1 MSYTL
6 RGRIETRLAAA
17 VLPVVV
23 AAVLSPLLHK
33 WWPLELVG
41 LMLAIG
47 LALDVAL
54 YHRLLPY
61 QPGWTAVPLGLLELS
76 LVMVAANTLELNAPL
91 RPALAFFAGSWLVL
105 QLLAHAGLPLA
116 RLSWP
121 EDGGELGRPGLALSA
136 AAPLAALAILGT
148 AWAVEPPTVR
158 LPAGVHQ
165 GPLVLDHAQT
175 LIGDEGAVVRGGI
188 VITADDVTV
197 RDLTVRGGTHGIEV
211 DGADSVELER
221 VVVEGVELDGI
232 HVRRGQVEIR
242 DCVVR
247 SLPSAF
253 VQGIDIS
260 FGFDLA
266 PSLVDG
272 CTVTGGLEGIVT
284 HFARVLVRDN
294 HVSKTELR
302 AITMTE
308 MSMGKIEDNEVDG
321 AVGVG
326 IFCGDY
332 SHCEIE
338 DNAVADVVPDGDS
351 GDPMRQGIAIHSHFG
366 AEAELGRNAITRS
379 PGGIA
384 ASAEATIE
392 RE

>member
-23 AAVLSPLLHK
+23 ATVLSPLLHK

-41 LMLAIG
+41 LMLVIG

-76 LVMVAANTLELNAPL
+76 LVMVAANALELNAPL

-136 AAPLAALAILGT
+136 TAPLAALVILGT

-158 LPAGVHQ
+158 LPGGVHQ
-165 GPLVLDHAQT
+165 GPLELDHAQT
-175 LIGDEGAVVRGGI
+175 LIGEEDTVVRGGI

-221 VVVEGVELDGI
+221 VVVEGAELDGI

-242 DCVVR
+242 DCVIR

-266 PSLVDG
+266 PSLVEA

-294 HVSKTELR
+294 HVSQTELR
-302 AITMTE
+302 GITMTE
-308 MSMGKIEDNEVDG
+308 MSMGKIEDNEIDG

-338 DNAVADVVPDGDS
+338 DNAVADVAPDGDS
-351 GDPMRQGIAIHSHFG
+351 GDPMRQGVAIHSHFG

-384 ASAEATIE
+384 ASADATIE